1 MPHFARYYSHSI
13 AFHIDMMDMISKI
26 PYNSVIL
33 TILVIFKDKNTS
45 TWLFSLIKPTKTK
58 KEKIVLKS

>member
-1 MPHFARYYSHSI
+1 
-13 AFHIDMMDMISKI
+13 MMDMISKI